1 MDLEVWKCEG
11 VGVIPPPWDPQKG
24 FILPSVWGWILKCG
38 NVRGLVSSP
47 LPGPPRKVLSSLA
60 KFGLFNVYAHAA
72 AHTFGE
78 FHAWK
83 SGDNLVCLSF
93 FYGFIQQ
100 GL

>member
-1 MDLEVWKCEG
+1 MKG
-11 VGVIPPPWDPQKG
+11 VGSDCCGCG
-24 FILPSVWGWILKCG
+24 FNAWVLVFLLGVCVWGWILKCG
-38 NVRGLVSSP
+38 SVRGLVASP
-47 LPGPPRKVLSSLA
+47 LPGTPRKGLSSLA
-60 KFGLFNVYAHAA
+60 KFGLFNAYAHAA

-93 FYGFIQQ
+93 FYGFTQQ